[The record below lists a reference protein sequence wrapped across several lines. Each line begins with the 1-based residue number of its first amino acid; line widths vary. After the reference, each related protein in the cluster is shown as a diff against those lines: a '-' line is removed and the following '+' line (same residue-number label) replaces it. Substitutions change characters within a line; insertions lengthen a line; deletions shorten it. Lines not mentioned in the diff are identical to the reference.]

1 MNARTHKTSR
11 FSLFVLFFLSCLF
24 ACQTND
30 VKRGAMRRPDS
41 PTSQPTARKG
51 DTGIFPTGESAAT
64 RPVAEKSSDRPA
76 DPRSRPPERR
86 PIPDRV
92 ERDPAASRDRVEK
105 SPSRDR
111 GDGSSEKSGST
122 GRAVAGGSSAKSGA
136 VDSPGITDGDLE
148 IAQTIG
154 AHLEFLASSMKPPR
168 LIWPPKLSTGAAM
181 GTIDPEADT
190 RSLYSGTA
198 GGIILEAELFTLRG
212 TPARGAILGAAVRMR
227 EGGEPA
233 LLETKVVVPAKG
245 DDGAKD
251 RGMTTVVADP
261 GPFGLYDGLAGEI
274 FAADCARR
282 ALGLPARKDDPDSAI
297 LAAVRRLIA
306 AAKESGE
313 GIEWA
318 ESNDIIGG
326 TAGIGLFLLDIGK
339 EYEFEPA
346 LTAARKAGNRLLA
359 VAEEAE
365 GGLRWKMRPADERYM
380 PNFSH
385 GTAGV
390 GYFLASL
397 YEVTKDKRFLTAAES
412 AARHLLKIA
421 DKENGGCRLPHHLPG
436 GEDVYYMS
444 YCHGPVGTAR
454 LFWKLAQTTG
464 DDGWMKWVKR
474 CADSVIASGAPEV
487 LNDGFWKNHGACCGT
502 AGIMEFMAAYYL
514 FSGQT
519 AYLDH
524 AETCARVLRKSAVS
538 AIPGTKFPVWPGAE
552 YRARP
557 DDVVAQTGWA
567 QGSAGIGLAFL
578 RLHLAKLGRGPKF
591 KLPDSPF

>member
-1 MNARTHKTSR
+1 MKARTHKTSR
-11 FSLFVLFFLSCLF
+11 FLLFVLFFLSCLF

-41 PTSQPTARKG
+41 PASQPTARKG
-51 DTGIFPTGESAAT
+51 DTGIFPSGDSAAA
-64 RPVAEKSSDRPA
+64 RPSAEKSGDRPA
-76 DPRSRPPERR
+76 DPRARPPERR

-92 ERDPAASRDRVEK
+92 DRDPVASRDRT
-105 SPSRDR
+105 
-111 GDGSSEKSGST
+111 GGSTEKSGTAARVGPTEST
-122 GRAVAGGSSAKSGA
+122 AKRSNDSA
-136 VDSPGITDGDLE
+136 PGITDGDLE
-148 IAQTIG
+148 IAQSIG
-154 AHLEFLASSMKPPR
+154 AHLEFLASSMNPPR
-168 LIWPPKLSTGAAM
+168 LIWPPKLSIGAAI

-212 TPARGAILGAAVRMR
+212 TPARGAILGAALRMR
-227 EGGEPA
+227 ESGEPA
-233 LLETKVVVPAKG
+233 LLETKVVLPAKG
-245 DDGAKD
+245 DDGAGD

-261 GPFGLYDGLAGEI
+261 GPFGLHDGLAGEI

-282 ALGLPARKDDPDSAI
+282 ALGLPAKKDDPDSAI
-297 LAAVRRLIA
+297 LAGVRRLIA
-306 AAKESGE
+306 AAKEIGD
-313 GIEWA
+313 GIEWT

-346 LTAARKAGNRLLA
+346 LTAARKAGHRLLA

-365 GGLRWKMRPADERYM
+365 GGLRWKMRPADERYI

-397 YEVTKDKRFLTAAES
+397 YDVTKDKRFLTAAES
-412 AARHLLKIA
+412 SARHLLKIA

-487 LNDGFWKNHGACCGT
+487 LSDGFWKNHGACCGT

-524 AETCARVLRKSAVS
+524 AEVCARVLRRSAVS
-538 AIPGTKFPVWPGAE
+538 AIPGAKFPVWPGAE